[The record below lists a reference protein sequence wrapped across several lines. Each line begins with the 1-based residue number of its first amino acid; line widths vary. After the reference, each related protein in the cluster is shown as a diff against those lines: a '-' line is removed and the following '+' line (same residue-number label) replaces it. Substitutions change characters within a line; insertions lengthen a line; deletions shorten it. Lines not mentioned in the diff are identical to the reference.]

1 MNSKQNS
8 TRTLKGHQLRLVLF
22 CWCLI
27 VTLSHCTRPAEVM
40 HFSGQTMGTFY
51 SVKVVVDEP
60 ARYQDLSN
68 EIQETLDRVDHLMS
82 HWKDASEVS
91 RFNRLHPD
99 SSLQLSPETETV
111 VAGAL
116 AMAAQTDGRFDPT
129 LAPLIE
135 LWGFGKHDRAGFPEP
150 EAIAAAKE
158 RFGYQHLVLEQG
170 RLRKT
175 KEGLTL
181 NLSAIA
187 KGYGVDAVSKLLRDK
202 KLSRFMVEV
211 GGEIYAAG
219 QSPRNQS
226 WRIAVENPVLQD
238 PNQPIAIAELQD
250 VALATSGD
258 YRNYFEH
265 EGKLY
270 THVIDPASGY
280 PVERNVASV
289 SVIAPTC
296 MQADGLATAFM
307 ILSPEAS
314 IALCDADPELACLI
328 AVHDDAN
335 GYRLLR
341 SKNAAQ
347 FFNEL
352 DQTKP

>member
-1 MNSKQNS
+1 
-8 TRTLKGHQLRLVLF
+8 
-22 CWCLI
+22 
-27 VTLSHCTRPAEVM
+27 M
-40 HFSGQTMGTFY
+40 HFNGQTMGTFY
-51 SVKVVVDEP
+51 SVKVVVDDP
-60 ARYQDLSN
+60 SHYTDLSN

-82 HWKDASEVS
+82 HWKEASEVS

-111 VAGAL
+111 VEGAL
-116 AMAAQTDGRFDPT
+116 TIAAQTNGRFDPT

-135 LWGFGKHDRAGFPEP
+135 LWGFGKHDRTGFPEA
-150 EAIAAAKE
+150 EAIAAAKAQ
-158 RFGYQHLVLEQG
+158 FGYQHLVLEQG

-187 KGYGVDAVSKLLRDK
+187 KGYGVDAVSNLLREK

-219 QSPRNQS
+219 QSPRNQA
-226 WRIAVENPVLQD
+226 WRIAVENPVVQD
-238 PNQPIAIAELQD
+238 PNQPIAISNLQD

-307 ILSPEAS
+307 ILSPEES
-314 IALCDADPELACLI
+314 IALCDADPTLACLI
-328 AVHDDAN
+328 AVHDDHR

-341 SKNAAQ
+341 SKNAARWFHEIDPSQ
-347 FFNEL
+347 H
-352 DQTKP
+352 